1 MGLNFTGRSTA
12 LTATGLANATEI
24 LSVKAPE
31 LWTVLAVET
40 KGCGFL
46 PSRKP
51 QMLYERHYF
60 SRLTNHVYD
69 DDDISSPQPGGYG
82 MPGEPQYG
90 RLARAIEL
98 NRDAALQSCS
108 WGLGQIMGSNYK
120 LAGFPEA
127 EDMVAAMCAAE
138 DAQLL
143 AFAKFLR
150 STKLDAA
157 LRAHDWAALARGYNG
172 PDYAINQY
180 GVKLAAAYRKYSN
193 GASPDLAVRTAQL
206 YLAYAGFNPGP
217 VDGASGSLAQTA
229 LRQFQQRKGL
239 PVTGTP
245 DNATLMALE
254 PAAPVPE

>member
-12 LTATGLANATEI
+12 VTAAGLARAAEI
-24 LSVKAPE
+24 LNVKTPE

-40 KGCGFL
+40 EGCGFL
-46 PSRKP
+46 PSRRP

-60 SRLTNHVYD
+60 SRLTNHRYD

-108 WGLGQIMGSNYK
+108 WGLGQIMGANYR
-120 LAGFPEA
+120 LAGFANA
-127 EDMVAAMCAAE
+127 EDMVEAMCAAE

-143 AFAKFLR
+143 AFARFLQA
-150 STKLDAA
+150 TKLDTA

-172 PDYAINQY
+172 PNYAINQY
-180 GVKLAAAYRKYSN
+180 DVKLGAAYRKYSN
-193 GASPDLAVRTAQL
+193 GASPDLTARTAQL
-206 YLAYAGFNPGP
+206 YLTYAGFNPGP
-217 VDGASGSLAQTA
+217 VDGAPGSRTRNA
-229 LRQFQQRKGL
+229 LQQYQRQKGL
-239 PVTGTP
+239 PVTGVI
-245 DNATLMALE
+245 DDATMTALQ
-254 PAAPVPE
+254 PAA

>member
-12 LTATGLANATEI
+12 VTASGLARAAEI
-24 LSVKAPE
+24 LSVRTPE

-120 LAGFPEA
+120 LAGFANA
-127 EDMVAAMCAAE
+127 EDMVAAMCDSE

-143 AFAKFLR
+143 AFAEFLR

-157 LRAHDWAALARGYNG
+157 LRAHDWATLARGYNG

-180 GVKLAAAYRKYSN
+180 DIKLGAAYRRYSN
-193 GASPDLAVRTAQL
+193 GASPNLAVRSAQL
-206 YLAYAGFNPGP
+206 YLSYAGFHAGP
-217 VDGASGSLAQTA
+217 VDGAPGSLTQTA
-229 LRQFQQRKGL
+229 LRQFQQQRGM

-245 DNATLMALE
+245 DDATLRALT
-254 PAAPVPE
+254 PASAVPE

>member
-1 MGLNFTGRSTA
+1 MGLKFIGRSTA
-12 LTATGLANATEI
+12 VTASGLARAAEI
-24 LSVKAPE
+24 LRVQTPE

-46 PSRKP
+46 PSRRP

-82 MPGEPQYG
+82 IAGEPQYD
-90 RLARAIEL
+90 RLARAMEL

-120 LAGFPEA
+120 LAGFANA
-127 EDMVAAMCAAE
+127 EDMVTAMCDAE

-143 AFAKFLR
+143 AFAEFLR

-157 LRAHDWAALARGYNG
+157 LRSHDWTTLARGYNG
-172 PDYAINQY
+172 PEYSVNQY
-180 GVKLAAAYRKYSN
+180 DVKLTTAYRKYSN
-193 GASPDLAVRTAQL
+193 GAPPDLTVRTAQL
-206 YLAYAGFNPGP
+206 YLTYAGLKPGP
-217 VDGASGSLAQTA
+217 VDGAPGPHVQTA
-229 LRQFQQRKGL
+229 LRQFQQQKGL

-245 DNATLMALE
+245 DDATLTALE
-254 PAAPVPE
+254 PALPGPE

>member
-1 MGLNFTGRSTA
+1 
-12 LTATGLANATEI
+12 
-24 LSVKAPE
+24 
-31 LWTVLAVET
+31 
-40 KGCGFL
+40 
-46 PSRKP
+46 
-51 QMLYERHYF
+51 MLYERHYF

-90 RLARAIEL
+90 RLARAIEF

-120 LAGFPEA
+120 LAGFRNA

-143 AFAKFLR
+143 AFAEFLK

-157 LRAHDWAALARGYNG
+157 LRAHDWARLARGYNG
-172 PDYAINQY
+172 PDYAINKY
-180 GVKLAAAYRKYSN
+180 DDKLEAAYRKYSN
-193 GASPDLAVRTAQL
+193 GASPDLTARTAQL
-206 YLAYAGFNPGP
+206 YLEYAGFNPGP
-217 VDGASGSLAQTA
+217 VDGAPGSQTQTA
-229 LRQFQQRKGL
+229 LRQFQQRNGL

-245 DNATLMALE
+245 DDATLMALE
-254 PAAPVPE
+254 PASPVPE

>member
-1 MGLNFTGRSTA
+1 MGLNFIGRSTA
-12 LTATGLANATEI
+12 VTASGLATTAEI
-24 LSVKAPE
+24 LRVQTPE

-82 MPGEPQYG
+82 MPGESQYG
-90 RLARAIEL
+90 RLTRAIEL

-120 LAGFPEA
+120 LAGFHNA

-143 AFAKFLR
+143 AFAEFLR
-150 STKLDAA
+150 STNLDAA
-157 LRAHDWAALARGYNG
+157 LRAHDWTTLARAYNG
-172 PDYAINQY
+172 PDYVVNQY
-180 GVKLAAAYRKYSN
+180 DVKLAAAFRKYSN
-193 GASPDLAVRTAQL
+193 GAPPDLTVRTAQL
-206 YLAYAGFNPGP
+206 YLTYTGLNPGP
-217 VDGASGSLAQTA
+217 VDGAPGSLTQAA
-229 LRQFQQRKGL
+229 LRQFQQQKGL

-245 DNATLMALE
+245 DDATLTALE
-254 PAAPVPE
+254 PALPVPE